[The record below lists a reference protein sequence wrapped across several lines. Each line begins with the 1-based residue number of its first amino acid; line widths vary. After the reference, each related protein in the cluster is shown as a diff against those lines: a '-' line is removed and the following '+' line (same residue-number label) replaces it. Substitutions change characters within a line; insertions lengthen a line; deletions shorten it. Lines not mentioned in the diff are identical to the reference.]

1 MSACKREAG
10 VPSLLLHHASTS
22 SSSTNVLWPGGPRL
36 GWAYPVPESL
46 RAQAFLYSVVCLYSL
61 LHVVFSPVARKR
73 VVSLT
78 ATAVHACGCL
88 AYLVMGNAWLPFL
101 YTQDARPV
109 LVVRSLEWAIS
120 VPLFLRMLAQLIEPR
135 HKQLRKYEAL
145 QSLAILLGCLLGPF
159 FVASP
164 VRQVN
169 TCVAWGCFGAAC
181 AVQVAVL
188 KRYHYFFSKMR
199 GSMGFGRD
207 RTLLG
212 VAHVAIFALFAL
224 YPLVWYAG
232 VLSQLISPETETL
245 AFAWMD
251 LVSKFIFTTILCN
264 LTSRYVMHEG
274 LVWVGWVD
282 GCLSSTQFTHQTT
295 KTHPTH
301 PPFHQ
306 LVRPQS
312 RGLGGPVLEV
322 CAGDRPAF
330 VCAEQGRPGGVLEP
344 PHGPA
349 DPNRLLG
356 RPLPAH

>member
-10 VPSLLLHHASTS
+10 IPSLMHHA

-88 AYLVMGNAWLPFL
+88 SYLVMGNDWLPFL

-164 VRQVN
+164 VQRVN
-169 TCVAWGCFGAAC
+169 TYVAWGCFGAAC
-181 AVQVAVL
+181 ALQVAVL
-188 KRYHYFFSKMR
+188 RRYNFFFHKMR

-224 YPLVWYAG
+224 YPMVWYAG

-264 LTSRYVMHEG
+264 LTSRYVGH
-274 LVWVGWVD
+274 
-282 GCLSSTQFTHQTT
+282 
-295 KTHPTH
+295 
-301 PPFHQ
+301 
-306 LVRPQS
+306 
-312 RGLGGPVLEV
+312 GLGGGV
-322 CAGDRPAF
+322 DRWLSLTLSHSSIKQSNSPTHLFHLA
-330 VCAEQGRPGGVLEP
+330 ARTTSTWRIRRPSSGSSCG
-344 PHGPA
+344 
-349 DPNRLLG
+349 
-356 RPLPAH
+356 